1 MVNRTT
7 VVMRWRG
14 GVSIDECQ
22 RPAGA
27 DADFLADLKIQRLP
41 QTIFFA
47 LYQAWIARLVA
58 YQCAQYTGKYRMTPA
73 DMHWE
78 VRRQLLDDC
87 RRIEENIAQ
96 LRRTLETETQFNR
109 QVELNMRI
117 KKLWRKIA
125 KVVARP

>member
-1 MVNRTT
+1 M
-7 VVMRWRG
+7 
-14 GVSIDECQ
+14 SIDECQ

-78 VRRQLLDDC
+78 VRRHLLDDC

-96 LRRTLETETQFNR
+96 LRRALETETQFNR

-117 KKLWRKIA
+117 KGIEKTLAAAAGRL
-125 KVVARP
+125 